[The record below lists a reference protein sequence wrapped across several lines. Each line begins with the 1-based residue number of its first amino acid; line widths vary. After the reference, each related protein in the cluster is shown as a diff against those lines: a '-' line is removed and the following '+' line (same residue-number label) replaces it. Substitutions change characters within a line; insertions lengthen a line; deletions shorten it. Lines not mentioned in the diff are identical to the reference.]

1 MRAIA
6 VIPTY
11 NERESLPRLVEQIR
25 SLAAPVDM
33 LIVDDNSPDGTG
45 QVAEELAAAGG
56 NRMLVLHREKKEGL
70 GRAYLAGFRQALD
83 LGYEV
88 ILQMDADLSHD
99 PAYILGFLDRIQ
111 NCDLVLGSRYIGGIR
126 VVNWDFK
133 RLLLS
138 KTATKYVQNV
148 TGMRFSD
155 TTGGFKCWR
164 ASALRQV
171 GLEGV
176 FSNGYLEVAK
186 LIREDYFAGGS
197 DTALLVNAICLI
209 RKVYERFL
217 PLSPIAL
224 GFSIYNAK
232 GIWLAAGRNSS
243 DNKSERWPNQHI
255 ELGGFYAQD
264 VLTGGRLLAKNICDR
279 LWQVFHRE
287 RCEVFDDQGAFIRP
301 R

>member
-1 MRAIA
+1 MNMRAIA

-25 SLAAPVDM
+25 SLAVPVDM

-56 NRMLVLHREKKEGL
+56 NRLLVLHREKKEGL
-70 GRAYLAGFRQALD
+70 GRAYLAGFRQALE
-83 LGYEV
+83 LGYEI

-99 PAYILGFLDRIQ
+99 PAFISSFVDRIQ
-111 NCDLVLGSRYIGGIR
+111 DCDLVLGSRYIGGIR

-138 KTATKYVQNV
+138 KAATKYVQIV

-171 GLEGV
+171 DLQGV
-176 FSNGYLEVAK
+176 FSNGYLFQIEMTYRAFRRG
-186 LIREDYFAGGS
+186 LRISEIPIIF
-197 DTALLVNAICLI
+197 
-209 RKVYERFL
+209 YERNL
-217 PLSPIAL
+217 GRSKMDWKIIWEAL
-224 GFSIYNAK
+224 WG
-232 GIWLAAGRNSS
+232 
-243 DNKSERWPNQHI
+243 
-255 ELGGFYAQD
+255 
-264 VLTGGRLLAKNICDR
+264 VLRVR
-279 LWQVFHRE
+279 
-287 RCEVFDDQGAFIRP
+287 IRG
-301 R
+301 